1 MKGLKVKKVRLRA
14 GGSWKPLKVF
24 LPEEW
29 LDDIVIL
36 RKDNLEEIY
45 RTN

>member
-24 LPEEW
+24 FT
-29 LDDIVIL
+29 
-36 RKDNLEEIY
+36 RGMA
-45 RTN
+45 